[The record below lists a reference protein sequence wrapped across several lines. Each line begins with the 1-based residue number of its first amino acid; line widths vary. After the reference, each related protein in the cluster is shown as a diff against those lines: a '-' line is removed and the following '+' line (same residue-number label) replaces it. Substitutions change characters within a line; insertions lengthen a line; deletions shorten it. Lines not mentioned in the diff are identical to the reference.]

1 MNQQQV
7 LVKVPWSKVGILIA
21 TLIKSAKGG
30 ISKEE
35 SEELLEQLADVIAHL
50 AVHRA
55 AGRD

>member
-7 LVKVPWSKVGILIA
+7 LIRVPWSKVGMLIA
-21 TLIKSAKGG
+21 TLIKSARGG

-35 SEELLEQLADVIAHL
+35 SEELLEQLADVVAHL

-55 AGRD
+55 ADRD